1 MPQWAAHALL
11 RPVRRFEGIPYG
23 NAQNALGR
31 LQSEAERHL
40 RGFLMS
46 LSPGTCLTCHA
57 VLVCTGD
64 MGPLEQTGTVEP
76 CRKSVVRKCRKNG
89 P

>member
-1 MPQWAAHALL
+1 MPQWAALALL
-11 RPVRRFEGIPYG
+11 RPVRRFEGIPNG
-23 NAQNALGR
+23 NAQNAAGR
-31 LQSEAERHL
+31 LQSEAERRL
-40 RGFLMS
+40 RGFFMS
-46 LSPGTCLTCHA
+46 LSPGTCQTCPA

-64 MGPLEQTGTVEP
+64 MGPLEQTGTVGP